1 MSFTLKQ
8 VVPWGRNFDEY
19 CRMFALTNSE
29 FATRIM
35 ACGDG
40 PASFNAEG
48 TQKGFQIVSVDPI
61 YRFPAREID
70 AWVQRFAP
78 IVAQQTR
85 RNADQFVWD
94 QFPTVEDL
102 IAARLAAM
110 TQFFADY
117 SKPDA
122 TERYVAASLPDLPFP
137 DKSFDLALCSHFL
150 FLYSEHF
157 DADFHVRSILE
168 LTRVATEV
176 RIFPLFELGSRPSRH
191 LDAVIGALGSH
202 GLTTTRVT
210 VPYEFQKGANEML
223 KVTG

>member
-19 CRMFALTNSE
+19 CRMFALTNNE
-29 FATRIM
+29 FATRIVG
-35 ACGDG
+35 CGEG
-40 PASFNAEG
+40 PASFNAEA
-48 TQKGFQIVSVDPI
+48 TEKGFQIVSVDPI
-61 YRFPAREID
+61 YRFPAAQIEAWIRE
-70 AWVQRFAP
+70 VAP
-78 IVAQQTR
+78 TVAQQTR

-94 QFPTVEDL
+94 QFLTVEDL

-110 TQFFADY
+110 TKFFADY

-137 DKSFDLALCSHFL
+137 DKAFDLALCSHFL

-168 LTRVATEV
+168 LARVATEV
-176 RIFPLFELGSRPSRH
+176 RIFPLFELSSRPSRH
-191 LDAVIGALGSH
+191 LSAVIESLGSH
-202 GLTTTRVT
+202 GLTTSRIT